1 MLFGTSG
8 KMVKKTKLIDADK
21 QRLKVL
27 RNKLIE
33 KIYRLKT
40 EIVYQKLSKTVEM
53 WKYRSYRRERLLDK
67 YLVSLRYKKPKR
79 PKGLGWKDD
88 A

>member
-8 KMVKKTKLIDADK
+8 KMVKKTKLTDADK

-27 RNKLIE
+27 RNKLSE

-53 WKYRSYRRERLLDK
+53 VGHCFRVNHHVHYFGSKLQ
-67 YLVSLRYKKPKR
+67 
-79 PKGLGWKDD
+79 
-88 A
+88 